1 MSISTVYDDVVASVY
16 DDVAI
21 EDPYGPMVEEPEA
34 ADATVTPK
42 AKAKRKAIGKRRP
55 KRKAKPKAEI
65 AAEEAPVAEEVEAPL
80 VEEEPQ
86 EEPLE
91 AEVELE
97 AQIAEAEVQE
107 AAQVEGK
114 AKGKGKRRPKRKA
127 KRPRQD
133 IEAPEA
139 LSEEEKLAAL
149 QRQIEYYFSDKNLR
163 SDEFFH
169 EKISENAE
177 GWLDSSWILGCNRVK
192 KLGVSNEEDIESAL
206 LYSEE
211 LDFQWVALEGQRTL
225 QVRRKEGRALPELE
239 VAQPMLRPGWL
250 AKQVESRKQS
260 YEVEAPTEL
269 QVPQVGATVKLM
281 AGEHAGESAQVMAVD
296 GEELTLLVA
305 GADVVIAS
313 AREVETPS

>member
-1 MSISTVYDDVVASVY
+1 MSISTVYDDVVAGVY
-16 DDVAI
+16 DDTVAV
-21 EDPYGPMVEEPEA
+21 EDPYGAEEALEVAEA
-34 ADATVTPK
+34 AVVKPK

-55 KRKAKPKAEI
+55 KRKAKPKPEIEVAE
-65 AAEEAPVAEEVEAPL
+65 AEEAPL
-80 VEEEPQ
+80 LEEEQ
-86 EEPLE
+86 LE
-91 AEVELE
+91 AEGQLE
-97 AQIAEAEVQE
+97 EAETEVDVQE
-107 AAQVEGK
+107 AEPEAK

-127 KRPRQD
+127 KRPRQE

-163 SDEFFH
+163 TDEFFH

-192 KLGVSNEEDIESAL
+192 KLGVTGEEDIESAL

-211 LDFQWVALEGQRTL
+211 LDFQWIALEGQRTL
-225 QVRRKEGRALPELE
+225 QVRRREGRALPQLEL
-239 VAQPMLRPGWL
+239 VQPTLRPGWL
-250 AKQVESRKQS
+250 AKKVEQRMQS
-260 YEVEAPTEL
+260 YEVEVEVEAPGEL
-269 QVPQVGATVKLM
+269 QVPEVGATVKLLT
-281 AGEHAGESAQVMAVD
+281 GEHSGESAQVMAVD

-313 AREVETPS
+313 VREVDTPS